1 MRRRA
6 GPPERRPIGALWATL
21 AGVALGFGVAACAG
35 KPARTGGS
43 EARTPVS
50 AGPAL
55 TRERAEVA
63 GPYDMNKQEIAGLWM
78 QIRDWRVE
86 MGLRVEPDTTA
97 IPAARR
103 QPVQVLRV
111 CPEHPNPETA
121 TCRDTCNIADA
132 ICDNAE
138 RICDIAEELEGDAWA
153 AEKCESA
160 KASCKEATERC
171 CDCLAV
177 EAP

>member
-1 MRRRA
+1 MRRA
-6 GPPERRPIGALWATL
+6 PGPLAPTL
-21 AGVALGFGVAACAG
+21 VGIALGIALASCAG
-35 KPARTGGS
+35 KHSPTAPPGLG
-43 EARTPVS
+43 E
-50 AGPAL
+50 GPM
-55 TRERAEVA
+55 ERPEVA
-63 GPYDMNKQEIAGLWM
+63 GPHDMNKQEIAALWM
-78 QIRDWRVE
+78 QIRDWRLE

-97 IPAARR
+97 IPAVRR
-103 QPVQVLRV
+103 QPVQKLRV

-138 RICDIAEELEGDAWA
+138 RICDIAGQLDGDAWA

-171 CDCLAV
+171 CDCLAA